1 MDFKS
6 EKPPHTHR
14 PHSNKNEQ
22 STATHNT
29 ATTCHRYHA
38 GRKKLGMKGHTVHDS
53 ISLTNGDFNMVRDA
67 YLRVKTIKK
76 SKKINDIKLVSLWS
90 A

>member
-53 ISLTNGDFNMVRDA
+53 ISLTNSDVNMVRDA